1 MTTRINYFQ
10 FLSQEIEQ
18 LNQIEHEIERYT
30 LDSKL
35 IELVKL
41 RVSQI
46 NGCSFCVSYHTQR
59 LRLMGESDERI
70 DMLTVWNEAACYSA
84 AEQAAF
90 RWSEAV
96 TRLADSTGIDDTLY
110 AATVDTL
117 GEQGLSQLT
126 LAVAMINTWNRL
138 AVSFQTDHKF
148 VAELLKSVQPT
159 PA

>member
-1 MTTRINYFQ
+1 MASRLNYFQ
-10 FLSQEIEQ
+10 FLQQEIEQ
-18 LNQIEHEIERYT
+18 FNQIEQSIDEYA
-30 LDSKL
+30 LDSNL

-84 AEQAAF
+84 TEQAAF

-96 TRLADSTGIDDTLY
+96 TRLADSSGIDDTLY
-110 AATVDTL
+110 AATVDAL
-117 GEQGLSQLT
+117 GEQGISRLT

-148 VAELLKSVQPT
+148 VAELLKSVQST